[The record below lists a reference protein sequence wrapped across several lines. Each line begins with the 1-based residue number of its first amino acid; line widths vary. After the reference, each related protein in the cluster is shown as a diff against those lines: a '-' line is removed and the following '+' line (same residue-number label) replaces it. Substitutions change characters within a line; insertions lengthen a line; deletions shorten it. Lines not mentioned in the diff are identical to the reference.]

1 MGVDIWRRRAL
12 DDVIDS
18 SAEPVVAR
26 RASDAGAE
34 PAIAHRAASAL
45 ADVVAPVRVAPAL
58 EKAPRA
64 THAPAK
70 ASIEAPAEALAKE
83 ARGDR
88 PSFTGGWSEMRR
100 AVSECSA
107 CDLHRTRTRTVFGVG
122 DTSADW
128 MLIGEA
134 PGEQEDRQGEPF
146 VGPAG
151 QLLDAMLLAVGL
163 SREQVYIAN
172 IIKCRPP
179 GNRDPS
185 PAESAH
191 CRQWL
196 ERQIELVSPRVIMAV
211 GGVAAKN
218 LLGVEEPMW
227 KLRGRVH
234 RYRGIALVAGYHPA
248 YLLRSPGEKRKAWQ
262 DLRLVMQVLES
273 GR

>member
-1 MGVDIWRRRAL
+1 MGVDVWRRRVL
-12 DDVIDS
+12 DD
-18 SAEPVVAR
+18 
-26 RASDAGAE
+26 
-34 PAIAHRAASAL
+34 AIALSPESAVAKPVNSPVSDVRVGPDAVRRAASPV
-45 ADVVAPVRVAPAL
+45 ADANPPSCHVVP
-58 EKAPRA
+58 
-64 THAPAK
+64 
-70 ASIEAPAEALAKE
+70 PAENLSRPPSIIVDAGDDQ
-83 ARGDR
+83 AR
-88 PSFTGGWSEMRR
+88 FTGSWKEMQR
-100 AVSECSA
+100 AVDECSA
-107 CDLHRTRTRTVFGVG
+107 CDLHRSRTRTVFGVG
-122 DTSADW
+122 DTEADW

-151 QLLDAMLLAVGL
+151 QLLDAMLLAVGRN
-163 SREQVYIAN
+163 REQVYIAN

-185 PAESAH
+185 STESAH
-191 CRQWL
+191 CRPWL
-196 ERQIELVSPRVIMAV
+196 ERQIERVSPRVIMAV

-218 LLGVEEPMW
+218 LLGTEEPMW

-273 GR
+273 ER